1 MQNRILKFL
10 IVPVLAVGVIYPGV
24 PDAAHAESSATALV
38 QTYLANGRIGEADE
52 QLLAMTAAT
61 TGNADAQLGLGL
73 VRSARA
79 FEKLSQALY
88 RVGFASKA
96 EGYQSLFGLRAPIP
110 FNPNPQPVTYDEF
123 RAMLETF
130 IADLE
135 SADRALQAVGEK
147 PTKLSVDLSVARF
160 DWNGDGR
167 LGPEDHFGMAI
178 SDIDDNGHAKPF
190 VVGFDTADAKWLRG
204 YCNLLMAVTKA
215 WLSHDFSETWDYSF
229 RLLFPRA
236 VSTMAAAEGG
246 DNQDTT
252 MFGVE
257 KQQADDLADLVTL
270 LHTIRWPVQDKA
282 LWGEVRDHVKAVI
295 ALNRETWAL
304 IGKETDDDHEWLP
317 GPRQK
322 SGVLPSF
329 NVTEERVQAWLGM
342 LSRSEAVLDGKLLIP
357 HWRFAKG
364 IDAAK
369 LFDEP
374 KPFDLILWVTGPAA
388 LPYLSDGPV
397 MNGDEWNQLLA
408 IFEGNFAAY
417 AFYFN

>member
-1 MQNRILKFL
+1 MKNPILNFL
-10 IVPVLAVGVIYPGV
+10 LAPVLACGIACPVVPG
-24 PDAAHAESSATALV
+24 AAHAETGATALV
-38 QTYLANGRIGEADE
+38 QTYLANGRIGEAEE
-52 QLLAMTAAT
+52 QLLAMTAAA
-61 TGNADAQLGLGL
+61 TGNTDAQFGLGL

-96 EGYQSLFGLRAPIP
+96 QGYQALFGLRAPIP
-110 FNPNPQPVTYDEF
+110 VNPNPQPVTYDEF
-123 RAMLETF
+123 RAILAAF
-130 IADLE
+130 VADLE
-135 SADRALQAVGEK
+135 SADRALQAVGDK
-147 PTKLSVDLSVARF
+147 PAKLSVDLSIARF
-160 DWNGDGR
+160 DWNGDGM
-167 LGPEDHFGMAI
+167 LGVEDQFGTAI
-178 SDIDDNGHAKPF
+178 SDINDDGSTKPF
-190 VVGFDTADAKWLRG
+190 LVSFDTADAKWLRG
-204 YCNLLMAVTKA
+204 YSNILMAVTKT

-246 DNQDTT
+246 DIHDNTL
-252 MFGVE
+252 FGVE
-257 KQQADDLADLVTL
+257 KQQADDLADLVTF

-282 LWGEVRDHVKAVI
+282 LWAEVRDHLRAVI

-304 IGKETDDDHEWLP
+304 IGKEADDDHEWLP
-317 GPRQK
+317 GPRQT

-329 NVTEERVQAWLGM
+329 NVTEERFQAWLGL
-342 LSRSEAVLDGKLLIP
+342 LSRFEAALDGTLLIP
-357 HWRFAKG
+357 HWRFSKG

-374 KPFDLILWVTGPAA
+374 QSFDLILWVTGPAA
-388 LPYLSDGPV
+388 LPYLSEGPV
-397 MNGDEWNQLLA
+397 MTGNEWNQILA

>member
-1 MQNRILKFL
+1 MRNRILRFFV
-10 IVPVLAVGVIYPGV
+10 VPLLAIGVIYPGV
-24 PDAAHAESSATALV
+24 TEAAHAEASATALV
-38 QTYLANGRIGEADE
+38 QTYLANGQIGEAEE
-52 QLLAMTAAT
+52 QLLAMAAAAT
-61 TGNADAQLGLGL
+61 VNADAQFGLGL

-96 EGYQSLFGLRAPIP
+96 EGYQALFGLRTPIP
-110 FNPNPQPVTYDEF
+110 LNPDPQPVTYDEF
-123 RAMLETF
+123 RAMLATF

-135 SADRALQAVGEK
+135 TADRALQAVGDK
-147 PTKLSVDLSVARF
+147 PLKLTVDLSIARF
-160 DWNGDGR
+160 DWNGDGS
-167 LGPEDHFGMAI
+167 LGPEDQFGMTI
-178 SDIDDNGHAKPF
+178 SDLDKNGKAKPF

-204 YCNLLMAVTKA
+204 YCNLVMAVTKA

-229 RLLFPRA
+229 HLLFPRA

-246 DNQDTT
+246 DIRDST

-270 LHTIRWPVQDKA
+270 LHTIRWPVRDKV
-282 LWGEVRDHVKAVI
+282 LWAEVRDHLKAVI
-295 ALNRETWAL
+295 SLNRETWAL
-304 IGKETDDDHEWLP
+304 IGNESDDDHEWLP
-317 GPRQK
+317 GPRQT

-329 NVTEERVQAWLGM
+329 SVTEERVQAWLGL
-342 LSRSEAVLDGKLLIP
+342 LSRFEAALDGRLMIP

-369 LFDEP
+369 LFEEP
-374 KPFDLILWVTGPAA
+374 QPFDLVLWLTGPAA

-397 MNGDEWNQLLA
+397 MAGNEWNQILA

>member
-1 MQNRILKFL
+1 MEILKTFL
-10 IVPVLAVGVIYPGV
+10 VPLLALGVIYP
-24 PDAAHAESSATALV
+24 AAPGPAQAEPSATALV
-38 QTYLANGRIGEADE
+38 QTYLGNGRIGDAEE

-61 TGNADAQLGLGL
+61 TGNADAQLALGL

-96 EGYQSLFGLRAPIP
+96 QGYQALFGLRSPIP
-110 FNPNPQPVTYDEF
+110 VNPDPQPVTYDEF
-123 RAMLETF
+123 RAMLATF

-147 PTKLSVDLSVARF
+147 PAKLSVDLSVARF

-167 LGPEDHFGMAI
+167 LGPEDQFGMAI
-178 SDIDDNGHAKPF
+178 SDIDDNGNAKPF

-236 VSTMAAAEGG
+236 VSTMAAAERG
-246 DNQDTT
+246 NIQDST

-257 KQQADDLADLVTL
+257 KQQADDLADLVTF
-270 LHTIRWPVQDKA
+270 LHTIRWPVEDKA
-282 LWGEVRDHVKAVI
+282 LWGEVRDHLKTVI

-329 NVTEERVQAWLGM
+329 DVTEERIQAWLGL
-342 LSRSEAVLDGKLLIP
+342 LSRFEAALDGKLLIP
-357 HWRFAKG
+357 HWRFSKG
-364 IDAAK
+364 INAAK

-374 KPFDLILWVTGPAA
+374 QSFDLILWVTGPAA

-397 MNGDEWNQLLA
+397 MEGDEWSQILA

>member
-1 MQNRILKFL
+1 MKNRILKSL
-10 IVPVLAVGVIYPGV
+10 ILPVLLAGGLMYSGL
-24 PDAAHAESSATALV
+24 PDAAHAESSATVLV
-38 QTYLANGRIGEADE
+38 QESLANGRIGEADE
-52 QLLAMTAAT
+52 QLLALTAAT
-61 TGNADAQLGLGL
+61 ASNADAQLGLGL

-79 FEKLSQALY
+79 FEKLSQSLY

-96 EGYQSLFGLRAPIP
+96 VGYQSLFGLRAPIP
-110 FNPNPQPVTYDEF
+110 VNPNPHPITYDEF
-123 RAMLETF
+123 RAILTTY

-135 SADRALQAVGEK
+135 AADQVLEDVGER
-147 PTKLSVDLSVARF
+147 PAKLSVDLSAARF

-167 LGPEDHFGMAI
+167 LGPEDQLGLAI
-178 SDIDDNGHAKPF
+178 SDIDENGNAKPF

-215 WLSHDFSETWDYSF
+215 WLSHDFSETWNYSF

-236 VSTMAAAEGG
+236 VSTLSAADSGQG
-246 DNQDTT
+246 QNVL
-252 MFGVE
+252 GVE
-257 KQQADDLADLVTL
+257 RRQADDLADFITLV
-270 LHTIRWPVQDKA
+270 HTVRWPVRDKA
-282 LWGEVRDHVKAVI
+282 QWGQVRDHLRTVI

-317 GPRQK
+317 GSRQK

-329 NVTEERVQAWLGM
+329 NVTDERVQAWLGL
-342 LSRSEAVLDGKLLIP
+342 LSDFESVLDGKLLIP

-364 IDAAK
+364 INAAK

-374 KPFDLILWVTGPAA
+374 QPFDLVLWVTGPAA

-397 MNGDEWNQLLA
+397 MTGDEWNQLLA

>member
-1 MQNRILKFL
+1 MRNRVLKSFM
-10 IVPVLAVGVIYPGV
+10 VPVLAFGIICPGT
-24 PDAAHAESSATALV
+24 PDAVHAETSATTVV
-38 QTYLANGRIGEADE
+38 QTYLANGQIGEADE
-52 QLLAMTAAT
+52 QLLALTAAA

-73 VRSARA
+73 VRAARA

-110 FNPNPQPVTYDEF
+110 LNPNPEPVTYDAF
-123 RAMLETF
+123 RAMLAAF

-135 SADRALQAVGEK
+135 SADRALQAVGDR
-147 PTKLSVDLSVARF
+147 PAKLSVDLSAARF

-178 SDIDDNGHAKPF
+178 SDIDESGHAKPF

-215 WLSHDFSETWDYSF
+215 WLSHDFSESWDYSF
-229 RLLFPRA
+229 PLLFPRA

-246 DNQDTT
+246 DVHGSTA
-252 MFGVE
+252 FGLE

-270 LHTIRWPVQDKA
+270 LHTIRWPVKDKV
-282 LWGEVRDHVKAVI
+282 LWAEVRDHLKSVI
-295 ALNRETWAL
+295 ALNRETWAF

-317 GPRQK
+317 GPRQT
-322 SGVLPSF
+322 SGALPSL
-329 NVTEERVQAWLGM
+329 NVTEERVQAWLGL
-342 LSRSEAVLDGKLLIP
+342 LSRFEAALDGKLLIR

-364 IDAAK
+364 INAAK
-369 LFDEP
+369 LFEEP
-374 KPFDLILWVTGPAA
+374 KSFDLILWVTGPAA

-397 MNGDEWNQLLA
+397 MDGDEWNQILA